1 MRRVPAIASVA
12 MRRAQGELFE
22 RMLAQNIGAMRT
34 IEIIMAAIIAF
45 AVVYNNARI
54 ALETRARDLA
64 SLRVLGMTRAEV
76 SAILLGEQASH
87 LVLGVPIGLWLGR
100 VMAIGVSQTVDPELF
115 RMPLIIESRTYAF
128 AVTVVLVSGLVSGLL
143 VRRRVDA
150 LDLVAVL
157 KSRD

>member
-1 MRRVPAIASVA
+1 
-12 MRRAQGELFE
+12 
-22 RMLAQNIGAMRT
+22 
-34 IEIIMAAIIAF
+34 
-45 AVVYNNARI
+45 
-54 ALETRARDLA
+54 
-64 SLRVLGMTRAEV
+64 
-76 SAILLGEQASH
+76 
-87 LVLGVPIGLWLGR
+87 
-100 VMAIGVSQTVDPELF
+100 MAIGVSQTVDPELF